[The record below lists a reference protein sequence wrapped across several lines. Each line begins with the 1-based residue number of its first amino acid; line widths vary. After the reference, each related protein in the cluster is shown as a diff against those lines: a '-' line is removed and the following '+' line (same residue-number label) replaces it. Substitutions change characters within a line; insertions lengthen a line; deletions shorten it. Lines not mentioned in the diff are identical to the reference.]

1 MYRQEFK
8 EKIKFLKRKG
18 REKKGYGVKVKE
30 RRWWERF
37 IIIISFWLKMLI
49 LLSWTLID
57 CLFLEGYNHQSLI
70 NHKFLISLFRS
81 CWSFIYI
88 YIFLSPLY
96 SIFNC
101 FIFFFCF
108 FWYWIFL
115 FVFCKGKNKRDAP
128 CTSLFQVTWLGCPP
142 A

>member
-49 LLSWTLID
+49 LLS
-57 CLFLEGYNHQSLI
+57 
-70 NHKFLISLFRS
+70 
-81 CWSFIYI
+81 
-88 YIFLSPLY
+88 
-96 SIFNC
+96 
-101 FIFFFCF
+101 
-108 FWYWIFL
+108 
-115 FVFCKGKNKRDAP
+115 
-128 CTSLFQVTWLGCPP
+128 
-142 A
+142 

>member
-88 YIFLSPLY
+88 YIYFLAPFIRSLIVLY
-96 SIFNC
+96 FSFASFDIGFS
-101 FIFFFCF
+101 
-108 FWYWIFL
+108 FL
-115 FVFCKGKNKRDAP
+115 FFAKEKTKGMPHARPFFKLR
-128 CTSLFQVTWLGCPP
+128 G
-142 A
+142 